1 MAANNRIEGGAGL
14 NRDQLVSFRFNGKS
28 YQGFDGDTLAS
39 ALLANG
45 VTLTARSFKYHRPRG
60 IVGNGYE
67 EPSSLVELIGDEQ
80 SGNQP
85 ITRVRV
91 RPGLEAKSVNC
102 WPSPD
107 FDLMA
112 INRLFARMIPAAFYY
127 KTFKWPDWRLFEPSI
142 RRAAGLA
149 AAPAEIRHQGHYET
163 RHAHCDILIV
173 GAGPAGLLAALLAAN
188 SGARVLLADDGET
201 PGGSL
206 QNQKVDI
213 DGAPSADWVANVTAQ
228 LDRHENVTR
237 LTQASVWA
245 YREHNLVVI
254 TERAPR
260 EASVFQRSWRV
271 RARRVIVATGA
282 IERHLVFGHN
292 DRPGV
297 MLASAVQAYVNRYA
311 VRPGKRVVLFGNN
324 NSIYR
329 VGADLRTAGVAVAAI
344 VDSRAAPDADS
355 VALADGIEV
364 FGHHVIEKTGGGK
377 RITSVTLQD
386 RSSGSRRVLA
396 CDLLGVS
403 GGWNPTLHLYSQSR
417 SRLEYDARLATFV
430 PGEALQD
437 CCCIGATAGA
447 FTLVDCFDDAARK
460 TRDALAQL
468 DIDADDGIVTPTV
481 EAQPD
486 YAIEALWHVDV
497 DDALASKSFVDI
509 QNDVTLADVHLAM
522 REGFGAVEHVK
533 RYTTAGM
540 GIDQGKTGN
549 LNVIGAIANASGSG
563 FDEIGM
569 TTFRSPYVPIEFG
582 AMTGIR
588 EGSVYLPYRHTPI
601 TQWNKDNGAFMYE
614 AGARWRR
621 PGYYPRPGESFQ
633 QTVNRE
639 SLAVRDKVAVY
650 DGAPLGKFEIKGPD
664 AEKLIEMLYTSNFAS
679 LKTGMGRYGIMLSDD
694 GLILDDGVT
703 FKLADNHY
711 LISTSTGHADAV
723 NRHMEFFLQTHR
735 PEWRVKITTVTTQ
748 WANATV
754 CGPRAREVLQALG
767 TDIDLSP
774 ESFPFMA
781 MRAANVAGIA
791 AKICR
796 VSFTGELSFE
806 INVRPR
812 HALQLWQAVI
822 EAGKPFD
829 LTPIGSEANHVL
841 RVEKGFL
848 SLGHE
853 VDGTTDPYDLGM
865 GWIMSKTKAD
875 YLGKRALE
883 IRRSS
888 ARTRHEL
895 VGLLPDDAEQML
907 DENAPLTPGGRR
919 EASEGLVTACV
930 WSVVQKRVIALSLL
944 KDGRN
949 RIGDKVHIR
958 MKDRVV
964 SAEVTA
970 PCFHDPDGALLRS

>member
-1 MAANNRIEGGAGL
+1 MAGANRIAGGDTL
-14 NRDQLVSFRFNGKS
+14 NRAKVVAFRFNGKT

-39 ALLANG
+39 ALLAND
-45 VTLTARSFKYHRPRG
+45 VLLTARSFKYHRPRG

-85 ITRVRV
+85 ITRVLI

-112 INRLFARMIPAAFYY
+112 VNRFFARLIPAAFYY
-127 KTFKWPDWRLFEPSI
+127 KTFKWPDWRVYEPSI

-149 AAPAEIRHQGHYET
+149 AAPSDVRHQGHYET
-163 RHAHCDILIV
+163 RHAHCDLLVV
-173 GAGPAGLLAALLAAN
+173 GAGPAGLLAALIAAR
-188 SGARVLLADDGET
+188 SGARVMLADDGES

-206 QNQKVDI
+206 LNQKLDI
-213 DGAPSADWVANVTAQ
+213 DGAPVGDWIASVTAE
-228 LDRHENVTR
+228 LDQHENVTR
-237 LTQASVWA
+237 LAQASVWA
-245 YREHNLVVI
+245 YREHNLVMI
-254 TERAPR
+254 SERAPR
-260 EASVFQRSWRV
+260 QDSVFQRSWRV
-271 RARRVIVATGA
+271 RAAWVIVAAGA
-282 IERHLVFGHN
+282 IERHLVFAHN
-292 DRPGV
+292 ERPGV
-297 MLASAVQAYVNRYA
+297 MLAAAVQAYVNRYA
-311 VRPGKRVVLFGNN
+311 VRPGNRVILFGNN

-329 VGADLRTAGVAVAAI
+329 VGADLQAAGVEVAAI
-344 VDSRAAPDADS
+344 VDSRKDPDADS
-355 VALADGIEV
+355 VALVSGIQV
-364 FGHHVIEKTGGGK
+364 FEHHVIEKTGGGK
-377 RITSVTLQD
+377 RLRSVTLKD
-386 RSSGSRRVLA
+386 RCSGQRRNLS
-396 CDLLGVS
+396 CNLLGVS

-417 SRLEYDARLATFV
+417 SRLEYDPGLATFV
-430 PGEALQD
+430 PGEAVQN
-437 CCCIGATAGA
+437 CCCIGAAAGE
-447 FTLVDCFDDAARK
+447 FTLASCFEDAAGK
-460 TRDALAQL
+460 TRDALAGL
-468 DIDADDGIVTPTV
+468 GFDVDPGVIPTV

-486 YAIEALWHVDV
+486 YAIEPLWHVDL
-497 DDALASKSFVDI
+497 DAALAARSFVDI
-509 QNDVTLADVHLAM
+509 QNDVTLADIHLAM
-522 REGFGAVEHVK
+522 REGFDAVEHVK

-549 LNVIGAIANASGSG
+549 LNVIGAIANASGAG

-582 AMTGIR
+582 VMTGIR

-621 PGYYPRPGESFQ
+621 PGYYPRAGESFQ

-639 SLAVRDKVAVY
+639 SLAVRNNVAVY

-664 AEKLIEMLYTSNFAS
+664 AEKLIEMLYTNNFAS
-679 LKTGMGRYGIMLSDD
+679 LRTGMGRYGIMLSDD

-711 LISTSTGHADAV
+711 LMSTSTGHADAI

-735 PEWRVKITTVTTQ
+735 PEWQVRITTVTTQ

-754 CGPRAREVLQALG
+754 CGPRARDVMQALG
-767 TDIDLSP
+767 TDIDLSA
-774 ESFPFMA
+774 EAFPFMS
-781 MRAANVAGIA
+781 MRDATVAGIA

-806 INVRPR
+806 INVKPR

-853 VDGTTDPYDLGM
+853 VDGTTDSYDLGM
-865 GWIMSKTKAD
+865 DWIMSKTKTD
-875 YLGKRALE
+875 YLGKRAVE

-888 ARTRHEL
+888 DRTRHEL
-895 VGLLPDDAEQML
+895 VGLLPDDSDEML

-919 EASEGLVTACV
+919 EPSEGVVTACV
-930 WSVVQKRVIALSLL
+930 CSVVQNRVIALALL

-949 RIGDKVHIR
+949 RIGKKAHIR

-964 SAEVTA
+964 SAEITA
-970 PCFHDPDGALLRS
+970 PCFHDPDGTLLRS

>member
-1 MAANNRIEGGAGL
+1 MQVNRIGGGDTL
-14 NRDQLVSFRFNGKS
+14 NRDRLVRFRFNGKT

-45 VTLTARSFKYHRPRG
+45 VYLTARSFKYHRPRG
-60 IVGNGYE
+60 IVGSGYE
-67 EPSSLVELIGDEQ
+67 EPSSLVELLGDEQ

-85 ITRVRV
+85 ITRVRI

-102 WPSPD
+102 WPSPE

-112 INRLFARMIPAAFYY
+112 VNRLISRLIPAAFYY
-127 KTFKWPDWRLFEPSI
+127 KTFKWPNWRLYEPSI

-149 AAPAEIRHQGHYET
+149 AAPSEIRHQGHYET
-163 RHAHCDILIV
+163 RHAHCDLLVV
-173 GAGPAGLLAALLAAN
+173 GAGPSGLLAALIAARG
-188 SGARVLLADDGET
+188 GARVMLADDGES

-206 QNQKVDI
+206 LDRKDEI
-213 DGAPSADWVANVTAQ
+213 DGAAAGEWIAGVVAE
-228 LDRHENVTR
+228 LDARENVTR
-237 LTQASVWA
+237 LAQASAWA
-245 YREHNLVVI
+245 YREHNLVMV
-254 TERAPR
+254 TERAPQQ
-260 EASVFQRSWRV
+260 ESVFQRSWRV
-271 RARRVIVATGA
+271 RAGRVIIATGA
-282 IERHLVFGHN
+282 IERHLVFAHN

-297 MLASAVQAYVNRYA
+297 MLASALQAYVNRYA
-311 VRPGKRVVLFGNN
+311 VRPGNRVVLFSNN
-324 NSIYR
+324 NSVYR
-329 VGADLRTAGVAVAAI
+329 VGADLRAAGVEVAAI
-344 VDSRAAPDADS
+344 VDSRENPDPDS
-355 VALADGIEV
+355 IALVEGIEV
-364 FGHHVIEKTGGGK
+364 YRHHVIEKTGGGK
-377 RITSVTLQD
+377 RISSVTLED
-386 RSSGSRRVLA
+386 RASGQRRELA

-417 SRLEYDARLATFV
+417 SALVYDAGLATFL
-430 PGEALQD
+430 PAGALQD
-437 CCCIGATAGA
+437 CCCIGSAAGNFPLA
-447 FTLVDCFDDAARK
+447 QCFDDAVEK
-460 TRDALAQL
+460 TREALEQLGFDAAPGSAAPAV
-468 DIDADDGIVTPTV
+468 DS
-481 EAQPD
+481 QPE
-486 YAIEALWHVDV
+486 YLIEALWHVEV
-497 DDALASKSFVDI
+497 DAGLASKSFVDI

-522 REGFGAVEHVK
+522 REGFDAVEHVK

-549 LNVIGAIANASGSG
+549 LNVIGAIANASGAG
-563 FDEIGM
+563 FEDIGM

-588 EGSVYLPYRHTPI
+588 EQSVYLPYRHTPI

-621 PGYYPRPGESFQ
+621 PGYYPRAGESFQ

-639 SLAVRDKVAVY
+639 SLAVRNNVAVY

-664 AEKLIEMLYTSNFAS
+664 ALRFIEMLYTGNFAS

-694 GLILDDGVT
+694 GLILDDGVS

-711 LISTSTGHADAV
+711 LMSTSTGHADAI

-735 PEWRVKITTVTTQ
+735 PEWRVYITTVTTQ

-754 CGPRAREVLQALG
+754 CGPRARDLMQALD
-767 TDIDLSP
+767 TDTDLSP
-774 ESFPFMA
+774 AAFPFMA
-781 MRAANVAGIA
+781 MRDASVAGIPA
-791 AKICR
+791 RICR

-806 INVRPR
+806 INVKPR
-812 HALQLWQAVI
+812 HALQLWETII
-822 EAGKPFD
+822 EAGKPFA

-865 GWIMSKTKAD
+865 DWIMSKTKAD
-875 YLGKRALE
+875 YLGKRAVE

-888 ARTRHEL
+888 GRARREL
-895 VGLLPDDAEQML
+895 VGLLPDDPELML

-919 EASEGLVTACV
+919 ESSEGFVTACV
-930 WSVVQKRVIALSLL
+930 WSVVQNRVVALALL
-944 KDGRN
+944 KNGRE
-949 RIGDKVHIR
+949 RIGEKVHIR
-958 MKDRVV
+958 MKDHVV
-964 SAEVTA
+964 SAQVTA
-970 PCFHDPDGALLRS
+970 ACFHDPDGALLRS